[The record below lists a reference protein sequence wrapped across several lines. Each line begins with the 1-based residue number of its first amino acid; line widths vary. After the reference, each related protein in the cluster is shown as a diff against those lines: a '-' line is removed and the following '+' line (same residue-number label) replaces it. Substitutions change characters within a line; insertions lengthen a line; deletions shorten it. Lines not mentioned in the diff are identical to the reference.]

1 MYKLGRWNV
10 GQQKGLVSY
19 DKQTYERER
28 SELLVQL
35 QEDENTKQYEMVSEM
50 RREIFELE
58 KDEEEQ
64 QNEFYDQ
71 EANDIAE
78 LDEDYRDGNYYA
90 EDLEEM

>member
-1 MYKLGRWNV
+1 
-10 GQQKGLVSY
+10 
-19 DKQTYERER
+19 
-28 SELLVQL
+28 
-35 QEDENTKQYEMVSEM
+35 MVSEM